1 HLNQLIEASM
11 FGRALRV
18 MSVLGG
24 TAALLLSGPAVE
36 AADKGNLTIAIKK
49 IKNSNGRILVCL
61 FSKPSKFPECTGNAP
76 GVKTLAAKAK
86 KGSVLISVKH
96 VPVGTY
102 AISAAHDQ
110 NDDGKIDKHLL
121 FGYPT
126 EGAGMSNYPKPLF
139 GPPKYDT
146 AKFQLTKGT
155 KKVDVV
161 MHYP

>member
-1 HLNQLIEASM
+1 MLECS
-11 FGRALRV
+11 FKGV
-18 MSVLGG
+18 SVLGG
-24 TAALLLSGPAVE
+24 AAALLLASLPVE
-36 AADKGNLTIAIKK
+36 AADKGNLTITIKK

-61 FSKPSKFPECTGNAP
+61 FSRPNKFPECTGDGA
-76 GVKTLAAKAK
+76 GVKTLNAKAK
-86 KGSVLISVKH
+86 KGSVSISVKQM
-96 VPVGTY
+96 PVGTY

-110 NDDGKIDKHLL
+110 NNDGKIDKHLL

>member
-1 HLNQLIEASM
+1 M
-11 FGRALRV
+11 FGSTSRV
-18 MSVLGG
+18 ASVIGG
-24 TAALLLSGPAVE
+24 VAALLLATPTVE
-36 AADKGNLTIAIKK
+36 AADKGNLTITIKK

-61 FSKPSKFPECTGNAP
+61 FSKPSKFPECTGDVP

-86 KGSVLISVKH
+86 KGSVSISVQAM
-96 VPVGTY
+96 PVGTY

-110 NDDGKIDKHLL
+110 NNDGKIDKHLL